1 MAKVF
6 GGACVLGAVTHAR
19 RLGEENAALALD
31 LLAQAGIPV
40 LDRDVGGERGR
51 KLVFV
56 SDEGTAWVKLL

>member
-1 MAKVF
+1 MSFDTVRIPPVEVDFEPVGKRVQVAP
-6 GGACVLGAVTHAR
+6 GTNLLEAAR
-19 RLGEENAALALD
+19 
-31 LLAQAGIPV
+31 IPV